1 MLDRDFYPA
10 SKSWSASLQLVRT
23 SPRHLIPP
31 PPACPKRSKLEFQ
44 PFGAL
49 WFVLFW
55 TFQLWDPFCGRFS
68 HFLLIT
74 SKPHR
79 ISNELLAPSCCFYLF
94 ACFSQKYYDL
104 LTSDKMWMSGKLR
117 SVSIQNVKMYFPHLT
132 KWWLWQS
139 LHCEWGNFQGSA
151 RKKVSEALRGE
162 RSDCSHGIWPNLTT
176 IGTSEAM
183 NLIKSDLRNLDQSYT
198 LRNDRPCSDQMLIEF
213 WQNLSESLGPKKHSS
228 R

>member
-68 HFLLIT
+68 HFLSIT

-79 ISNELLAPSCCFYLF
+79 ISNELLDPPCCFYLF
-94 ACFSQKYYDL
+94 TCFSQKYYDL
-104 LTSDKMWMSGKLR
+104 LTSDKTWMSRKLR
-117 SVSIQNVKMYFPHLT
+117 SVLIQNVKMFSPI
-132 KWWLWQS
+132 S
-139 LHCEWGNFQGSA
+139 PNDGSA
-151 RKKVSEALRGE
+151 LWARATFKEVPAKKCRRHSGVSAQIAHTEFGQ
-162 RSDCSHGIWPNLTT
+162 IWPQLEQVRQWIWSNLT
-176 IGTSEAM
+176 
-183 NLIKSDLRNLDQSYT
+183 
-198 LRNDRPCSDQMLIEF
+198 
-213 WQNLSESLGPKKHSS
+213 
-228 R
+228 